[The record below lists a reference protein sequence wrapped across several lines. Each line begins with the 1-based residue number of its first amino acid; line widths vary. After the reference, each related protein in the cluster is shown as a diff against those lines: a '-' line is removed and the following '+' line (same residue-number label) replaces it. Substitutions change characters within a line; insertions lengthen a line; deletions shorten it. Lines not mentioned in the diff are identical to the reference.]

1 MASLKKLLKQAADA
15 FNGASLNIKK
25 FADAYVEIDDNF
37 GQEELDAF
45 KAQYPMFGK
54 REWERLGWV
63 GDGFLMPEFFFKSDS
78 FVCKVVKMKNGQ
90 DVQQRIIDVS
100 KDDTLTRCERESK
113 IKALM
118 RKVNKTCEKHGR
130 SARRILADMAE
141 EVVKYSH
148 LRDDEWGFEENR
160 GNRDMWDD
168 ETCKEHDELLE
179 EIQSSRDRLTELVR
193 EATGDATISV

>member
-1 MASLKKLLKQAADA
+1 MANLKQLMKKAADA

-25 FADAYVEIDDNF
+25 FADAYVEIDDEY
-37 GQEELDAF
+37 GGETLEAF

-54 REWERLGWV
+54 REWERLGWI

-78 FVCKVVKMKNGQ
+78 FVCKVVKMKNGKA
-90 DVQQRIIDVS
+90 VQQRIIEVS
-100 KDDTLTRCERESK
+100 KDETLTHCERESR

-130 SARRILADMAE
+130 SARKILAEMAE

-148 LRDDEWGFEENR
+148 LRDDEWDFE
-160 GNRDMWDD
+160 
-168 ETCKEHDELLE
+168 
-179 EIQSSRDRLTELVR
+179 
-193 EATGDATISV
+193 

>member
-1 MASLKKLLKQAADA
+1 MKSLNKLLKQAADA
-15 FNGASLNIKK
+15 FSGASLNIKK

-45 KAQYPMFGK
+45 KAQYPMFGE
-54 REWERLGWV
+54 REWDRLGWI
-63 GDGFLMPEFFFKSDS
+63 GNGFLMPEFFFKSDS
-78 FVCKVVKMKNGQ
+78 FVCKIVKMKNGK
-90 DVQQRIIDVS
+90 DVQRRIVEVS
-100 KDDTLTRCERESK
+100 KDETMSREVRESK
-113 IKALM
+113 IRALM

-130 SARRILADMAE
+130 SPSKILAEMSE
-141 EVVKYSH
+141 EVVRYSH
-148 LRDDEWGFEENR
+148 LRDDEWEFEENR

-179 EIQSSRDRLTELVR
+179 EILASRNRLTELVR

>member
-1 MASLKKLLKQAADA
+1 MASLKKLLKKAADA
-15 FNGASLNIKK
+15 FNGASLNIQK
-25 FADAYVEIDDNF
+25 FAWAYVEIDDNF
-37 GQEELDAF
+37 DQEALDAF
-45 KAQYPMFGK
+45 KAQYPMFGN

-78 FVCKVVKMKNGQ
+78 SVCKVVKMKKGQ
-90 DVQQRIIDVS
+90 DIQQRIIEVS
-100 KDDTLTRCERESK
+100 KDETLTRCDRESK

-148 LRDDEWGFEENR
+148 LRDDEWDFEEKH
-160 GNRDMWDD
+160 GQRDMWDD
-168 ETCKEHDELLE
+168 EACEKHDQLLE
-179 EIQSSRDRLTELVR
+179 DIQKSRDRLTALVR
-193 EATGDATISV
+193 EATGDETIDV

>member
-15 FNGASLNIKK
+15 FNGASLNIQK
-25 FADAYVEIDDNF
+25 FAEAYVEIDDNF
-37 GQEELDAF
+37 GHENLDAF
-45 KAQYPMFGK
+45 KAQYPIFGK

-78 FVCKVVKMKNGQ
+78 FVCKVLKMKKSK
-90 DVQQRIIDVS
+90 DVQQRIVDLS
-100 KDDTLTRCERESK
+100 KDETLTHCERESK

-148 LRDDEWGFEENR
+148 LRDDEWEFEENR

>member
-1 MASLKKLLKQAADA
+1 MANLKQLLKKAADA

-37 GQEELDAF
+37 GEEELNAF
-45 KAQYPMFGK
+45 KAQYPMFGD
-54 REWERLGWV
+54 REWERLGWI

-78 FVCKVVKMKNGQ
+78 FVCKVVKMKNGKA
-90 DVQQRIIDVS
+90 VQQRIIDVS
-100 KDDTLTRCERESK
+100 KDEKLSCEERESK

-130 SARRILADMAE
+130 SARKILAEMAE

-148 LRDDEWGFEENR
+148 LRDDEWDFEEKHCQ
-160 GNRDMWDD
+160 RDMWAQ
-168 ETCKEHDELLE
+168 TMPAV
-179 EIQSSRDRLTELVR
+179 LVLSALR
-193 EATGDATISV
+193 